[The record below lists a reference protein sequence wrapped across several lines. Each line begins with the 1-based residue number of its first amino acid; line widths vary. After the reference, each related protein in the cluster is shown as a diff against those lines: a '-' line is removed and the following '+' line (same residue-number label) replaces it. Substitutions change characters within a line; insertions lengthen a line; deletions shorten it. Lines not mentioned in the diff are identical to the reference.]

1 MVFGAIGLPVVLAS
15 ASLTIVGLKLLLPLP
30 THAILAGTLCA
41 AWRARKHGDS
51 LELCGWLLIASSMAA
66 GMFMGLYAFL
76 LPPLSLHSLADY
88 NDFTRR
94 LIRLAHIYG
103 VLNGMVMIFVARE
116 LGGAADSSWTRRFGV
131 LLLLGSAV
139 ISVVAILFFAGF
151 RLPPAVLG
159 IGPALAA
166 LGIVLSVG
174 PNIFQMFSAAGAH
187 LQFYCRR

>member
-1 MVFGAIGLPVVLAS
+1 MVFGAIGLPIVLAS
-15 ASLTIVGLKLLLPLP
+15 ASLTFVGLRLLLPLP

-41 AWRARKHGDS
+41 SWHARKHGDA
-51 LELCGWLLIASSMAA
+51 LELCGWLLIASSMAV

-103 VLNGMVMIFVARE
+103 VLYGIMMIFVARE
-116 LGGAADSSWTRRFGV
+116 LGGATESSSSRRFGV
-131 LLLLGSAV
+131 PLLLGAAV
-139 ISVVAILFFAGF
+139 ITVVVILFSAGF

-174 PNIFQMFSAAGAH
+174 PSIFQMFSAAGAH